1 MNYKTTVFL
10 SIALGAVL
18 LIAAI
23 AGMRYM
29 NPAPEGYRSSF
40 ETAKEQAAPQPT
52 QTATPKPTE
61 EPFTGFYDT
70 EAMTLKERIHTPEG
84 FHREEVETDSFA
96 AFMENYALY
105 KDGKKVKLYDKTLKQ
120 NQDAHVAVLKMKLV
134 EGDLQ
139 QCADSIIRLYAEYFY
154 QNKMY
159 DKMNFHL
166 VNGFA
171 CEFSKWAE
179 GMRVSFS
186 GSSTTWT
193 QSAAAND
200 DETVFE
206 KYLRF
211 VFAYASTISLSD
223 ESKKIKKAEIQAG
236 DIFVQGGSPGHAVMV
251 LDVCTDDSGRKAFL
265 LGQGFM
271 PAQQFHVLKNPLHED
286 DPWYYVDE
294 LTYPLQTPEYTFEK
308 GSLKRPECMQ

>member
-40 ETAKEQAAPQPT
+40 ETAKEQATPQPT

-105 KDGKKVKLYDKTLKQ
+105 KDG
-120 NQDAHVAVLKMKLV
+120 
-134 EGDLQ
+134 
-139 QCADSIIRLYAEYFY
+139 
-154 QNKMY
+154 
-159 DKMNFHL
+159 
-166 VNGFA
+166 
-171 CEFSKWAE
+171 
-179 GMRVSFS
+179 
-186 GSSTTWT
+186 
-193 QSAAAND
+193 
-200 DETVFE
+200 
-206 KYLRF
+206 
-211 VFAYASTISLSD
+211 
-223 ESKKIKKAEIQAG
+223 IKSQVI
-236 DIFVQGGSPGHAVMV
+236 
-251 LDVCTDDSGRKAFL
+251 
-265 LGQGFM
+265 
-271 PAQQFHVLKNPLHED
+271 
-286 DPWYYVDE
+286 
-294 LTYPLQTPEYTFEK
+294 
-308 GSLKRPECMQ
+308 

>member
-40 ETAKEQAAPQPT
+40 ETAKEQATPQPT

-154 QNKMY
+154 
-159 DKMNFHL
+159 HI
-166 VNGFA
+166 
-171 CEFSKWAE
+171 
-179 GMRVSFS
+179 
-186 GSSTTWT
+186 T
-193 QSAAAND
+193 
-200 DETVFE
+200 
-206 KYLRF
+206 
-211 VFAYASTISLSD
+211 
-223 ESKKIKKAEIQAG
+223 
-236 DIFVQGGSPGHAVMV
+236 
-251 LDVCTDDSGRKAFL
+251 
-265 LGQGFM
+265 
-271 PAQQFHVLKNPLHED
+271 
-286 DPWYYVDE
+286 
-294 LTYPLQTPEYTFEK
+294 
-308 GSLKRPECMQ
+308 

>member
-40 ETAKEQAAPQPT
+40 ETAKEQATPQPT

-159 DKMNFHL
+159 DK
-166 VNGFA
+166 
-171 CEFSKWAE
+171 
-179 GMRVSFS
+179 
-186 GSSTTWT
+186 
-193 QSAAAND
+193 
-200 DETVFE
+200 
-206 KYLRF
+206 
-211 VFAYASTISLSD
+211 ISLSD

>member
-40 ETAKEQAAPQPT
+40 ETAKEQATPQPT

-120 NQDAHVAVLKMKLV
+120 NQDAGKISAFLTI
-134 EGDLQ
+134 E
-139 QCADSIIRLYAEYFY
+139 
-154 QNKMY
+154 
-159 DKMNFHL
+159 KMNFHL